1 MGRGALRDYAVSVLV
16 DVADPD
22 RDSRGEVDI
31 DMTKTEIMDAII
43 ECDKILDE
51 QAVPREGRYLKITE
65 DWLKESGF
73 ITTRE
78 RSEDDEEAV

>member
-1 MGRGALRDYAVSVLV
+1 MTNKYIVREDQRLTKDNI
-16 DVADPD
+16 
-22 RDSRGEVDI
+22 I
-31 DMTKTEIMDAII
+31 DKLI
-43 ECDKILDE
+43 ELSTILDE
-51 QAVPREGRYLKITE
+51 QAIPREGRYFKITE